1 MPDRIHS
8 IVASWPGSMG
18 ISARPRGGDWLAD
31 EIKFWSNAGIRVVVS
46 LLEKAEA
53 EQLELCDEG
62 RYCETSG
69 IVFCSF
75 PVPDRGVPGDRS
87 TLDKLLVNL
96 EQNLRDGK
104 GVLIHC
110 RQGIGRAGLIASAL
124 LVRSGMT
131 LAEAV
136 RRVAEGRGAEV
147 PETEEQ
153 RLWLR
158 RLAEGEAAAQAAAA
172 RNRMGDM
179 LK

>member
-1 MPDRIHS
+1 M
-8 IVASWPGSMG
+8 
-18 ISARPRGGDWLAD
+18 
-31 EIKFWSNAGIRVVVS
+31 VVS
-46 LLEKAEA
+46 LLERAEA

-62 RYCETSG
+62 RYCETAG

-75 PVPDRGVPGDRS
+75 PIPDRGVPGDRS
-87 TLDKLLVNL
+87 TLDELLVNL

-104 GVLIHC
+104 CVLIHC

-131 LAEAV
+131 LDEAV
-136 RRVAEGRGAEV
+136 KTVAEGRGAEV

-158 RLAEGEAAAQAAAA
+158 RLAEGEAAGQGTAAK
-172 RNRMGDM
+172 NRVGDM